1 MKRDLTKYIGSHLTA
16 HNVDLNL
23 DYDIENVDGIYV
35 ITFRID
41 FVPIE
46 NQNFFEPVV
55 ESFVST
61 IFDKLFKEGT
71 YKTEVIFK

>member
-35 ITFRID
+35 ITFRINFLLLD
-41 FVPIE
+41 KNYFEIIVETFVF
-46 NQNFFEPVV
+46 N
-55 ESFVST
+55 
-61 IFDKLFKEGT
+61 IFNKLFKEGT

>member
-35 ITFRID
+35 ITFRIN
-41 FVPIE
+41 FVLLDKI
-46 NQNFFEPVV
+46 FFEPIV
-55 ESFVST
+55 ESFVSN

>member
-1 MKRDLTKYIGSHLTA
+1 MKRDLTKYMRSHLTA

-35 ITFRID
+35 ITFRIN
-41 FVPIE
+41 FVLLDK
-46 NQNFFEPVV
+46 NFFEPIV

-61 IFDKLFKEGT
+61 IFDRLFKEGT
-71 YKTEVIFK
+71 YKTEVIFI